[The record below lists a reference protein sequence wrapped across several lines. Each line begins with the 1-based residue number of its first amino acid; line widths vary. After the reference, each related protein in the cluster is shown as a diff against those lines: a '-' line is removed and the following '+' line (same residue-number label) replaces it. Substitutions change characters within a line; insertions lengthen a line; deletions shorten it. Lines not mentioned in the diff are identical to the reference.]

1 MNQAI
6 TFNFAIQKNERVY
19 QLVVLPGSPWEEIDE
34 VLLEFQKE
42 MLALKAAAL
51 EAEAKKNLVESE
63 VAKSSEEVVIEPEL
77 VQGE

>member
-1 MNQAI
+1 MNQAV

-19 QLVVLPGSPWEEIDE
+19 QLIVLPGSPWEEIDE

-42 MLALKAAAL
+42 ILDLKAAAL

-63 VAKSSEEVVIEPEL
+63 VAKASDEVVVEPEL